1 MTVSTASTRVRW
13 NFELV
18 RGILQRS
25 SSSDQATARTKLLK
39 FLGISTSSLG
49 IAGRPP
55 IRLCNARSPWGPVQF
70 LQSVVGRRDI
80 RLTMRQPDMSRR
92 KVFKSEKRVWR
103 LSESNPA
110 GGFVSRTGRQVTSS
124 GRGEVHESG
133 FHASSLELSD
143 GSQVIET
150 ALDTLPGE
158 LIDAFVKPKP

>member
-1 MTVSTASTRVRW
+1 
-13 NFELV
+13 
-18 RGILQRS
+18 
-25 SSSDQATARTKLLK
+25 
-39 FLGISTSSLG
+39 
-49 IAGRPP
+49 
-55 IRLCNARSPWGPVQF
+55 
-70 LQSVVGRRDI
+70 
-80 RLTMRQPDMSRR
+80 MRQPDMSRR
-92 KVFKSEKRVWR
+92 KVFESEKRVWR

-124 GRGEVHESG
+124 GHGEVHESG